1 MPMSSSITLARF
13 NKTKKVNRNSYENN
27 LNKNYNF
34 CWNKKCLPTKK
45 DILNANEKQKMQLKF
60 INNKT
65 VLGYKTRQI
74 IDCSFV
80 AHRHVYGPTDGRM
93 DGPIPLY
100 LALQTMGATVM
111 VYENEIFSIVFL
123 A

>member
-1 MPMSSSITLARF
+1 
-13 NKTKKVNRNSYENN
+13 
-27 LNKNYNF
+27 
-34 CWNKKCLPTKK
+34 
-45 DILNANEKQKMQLKF
+45 MQLKF

-65 VLGYKTRQI
+65 VLGYTTRQI

-80 AHRHVYGPTDGRM
+80 PHRHVCGRTDGRM

-100 LALQTMGATVM
+100 LVLQTMGATVM

-123 A
+123 AERGKLPTAMESLISPATPRNHVKNDSSDVRM